1 MTLVVVVILEIRLGM
16 TIKNFKLFFY
26 RKMRKNLPFFLTLTI
41 FLSVFSGKTFASFSP
56 SWAQDLSFYGE
67 YCQSQEWR
75 WLCQASQT
83 ELAALKEEDGWELV
97 LDDFAFFGQN
107 RGIEFVFPA
116 LENDLGNPVLV
127 LSLRAMGE
135 TFGWA
140 RLEIEIYQKEAW
152 RMVCG
157 GVGQDCLIF
166 YDDKPWREEI
176 NLKEVLGDSL
186 EEELREGLR
195 VRLQVGPL
203 ASSSYVLPAIDQA
216 VIIDKDSQ
224 NEVLTPTLGITLAPS
239 SIPTVTSIVFP
250 SPTLTPT
257 AIPTPTGTIEENKV
271 VWIFPQDG
279 ETVSGKVILEAR
291 LEKQGEETK
300 TLREVFFWRPLG
312 QNWWH
317 QLSENVWET
326 ENLPL
331 GEYQLQ
337 AKLTSEGGEE
347 KSAEIVVSLGA
358 RIFNVFLTG
367 RTLSWQTDRP
377 ALGRIVYDRAS
388 HLEVNKNYPNFGY
401 LWASEPTGKQKQT
414 SHQFT
419 FGQIPEGRYYYRI
432 LAFGSPVSYS
442 DEYILETDSLLIEE
456 ENVLGQAASAE
467 ASISLPRAP
476 EESEEE
482 VFDQSQ
488 PLPEEKPFN
497 FPRFLAL
504 FLLGALAG
512 GGIVHL
518 TKKEK

>member
-1 MTLVVVVILEIRLGM
+1 
-16 TIKNFKLFFY
+16 
-26 RKMRKNLPFFLTLTI
+26 MRKILPFFLTLII
-41 FLSVFSGKTFASFSP
+41 FLFGFSSESFASFSP
-56 SWAQDLSFYGE
+56 SSAQDLSFYGE

-75 WLCQASQT
+75 WLCQVGQT

-116 LENDLGNPVLV
+116 LENGLENPVLV

-140 RLEIEIYQKEAW
+140 RLEIYQKDTW
-152 RMVCG
+152 QMVWG
-157 GVGQDCLIF
+157 GVGQDRLVF
-166 YDDKPWREEI
+166 YGDKPWREEV
-176 NLKEVLGDSL
+176 NLKEVLGGGL
-186 EEELREGLR
+186 EEELKEGLR

-203 ASSSYVLPAIDQA
+203 VSSSYVLPAIDQA
-216 VIIDKDSQ
+216 VIIDKGNQ
-224 NEVLTPTLGITLAPS
+224 NEILTPTLGITLALS
-239 SIPTVTSIVFP
+239 LTPTATPMVFP
-250 SPTLTPT
+250 SPTLTSTLTPT
-257 AIPTPTGTIEENKV
+257 ATPTPTGTIEENKV

-291 LEKQGEETK
+291 LEEEGEETK

-312 QNWWH
+312 QNSWQ
-317 QLSENVWET
+317 QLAENIWET

-337 AKLTSEGGEE
+337 TKLTSEEGEE

-377 ALGRIVYDRAS
+377 TLGRIIYDRAS
-388 HLEVNKNYPNFGY
+388 HLGVEKNYPNFGY
-401 LWASEPTGKQKQT
+401 LWASEPTSRQKQT

-419 FGQIPEGRYYYRI
+419 FGQIPAGRYYYRI

-442 DEYILETDSLLIEE
+442 DEYVLETDSLLIEE
-456 ENVLGQAASAE
+456 EKVLGQAASAE
-467 ASISLPRAP
+467 ASISLPPTP
-476 EESEEE
+476 EENGEE

-488 PLPEEKPFN
+488 PLAEEKPFN

-504 FLLGALAG
+504 FLLGVLAG

>member
-1 MTLVVVVILEIRLGM
+1 MTLVVVVIPEIRLRI

-26 RKMRKNLPFFLTLTI
+26 RKMRKSLLFFLTLTI

-56 SWAQDLSFYGE
+56 SSAQDLSFYGE
-67 YCQSQEWR
+67 YCQSQEWQ

-107 RGIEFVFPA
+107 RGIEFVFPT
-116 LENDLGNPVLV
+116 LENDLENPVLV

-135 TFGWA
+135 TFGWG
-140 RLEIEIYQKEAW
+140 RLEIYQKEAW
-152 RMVCG
+152 RMVWG
-157 GVGQDCLIF
+157 GVGQDRLVF
-166 YDDKPWREEI
+166 NGDKPWREEI
-176 NLKEVLGDSL
+176 NLKEVLGGSL
-186 EEELREGLR
+186 EEELKEGLR

-203 ASSSYVLPAIDQA
+203 VSSSYVLPAIDQA
-216 VIIDKDSQ
+216 VIIDKGNQ
-224 NEVLTPTLGITLAPS
+224 NEVLTPTLGITMALSSLPTATPS
-239 SIPTVTSIVFP
+239 VFL

-257 AIPTPTGTIEENKV
+257 ATPTPTGAVEENKV

-291 LEKQGEETK
+291 LEKQGQETK

-312 QNWWH
+312 QNWWQ

-326 ENLPL
+326 GNLPL

-337 AKLTSEGGEE
+337 AKLTSEEGEE

-377 ALGRIVYDRAS
+377 TLGRIVYDRAS
-388 HLEVNKNYPNFGY
+388 HLGVDKNYPNFGY
-401 LWASEPTGKQKQT
+401 LWASEPTSRQKQT

-419 FGQIPEGRYYYRI
+419 FGQIPAGRYYYRI

-442 DEYILETDSLLIEE
+442 DEYILETDSLLIQEE
-456 ENVLGQAASAE
+456 KVLGQAASAE
-467 ASISLPRAP
+467 ASISLPIAP
-476 EESEEE
+476 EESGEE

-488 PLPEEKPFN
+488 PLTEEKPFN

-504 FLLGALAG
+504 FLLGALVG

>member
-1 MTLVVVVILEIRLGM
+1 
-16 TIKNFKLFFY
+16 
-26 RKMRKNLPFFLTLTI
+26 MRKILPFFLILII
-41 FLSVFSGKTFASFSP
+41 FLSVFSGESFASFSP
-56 SWAQDLSFYGE
+56 SSAQDLSFYGE
-67 YCQSQEWR
+67 YCQRQEWR

-116 LENDLGNPVLV
+116 LENDLENPVLV

-140 RLEIEIYQKEAW
+140 RLEIYQKEAW
-152 RMVCG
+152 RMVWG
-157 GVGQDCLIF
+157 GVGQDRLVF
-166 YDDKPWREEI
+166 YGNKPWREEI
-176 NLKEVLGDSL
+176 NLKEVLGGSL
-186 EEELREGLR
+186 EEELKEGLR

-203 ASSSYVLPAIDQA
+203 VSSSYVLPAIDQA
-216 VIIDKDSQ
+216 VIIGKGNQ

-239 SIPTVTSIVFP
+239 SLPTATPSVFP

-257 AIPTPTGTIEENKV
+257 ATPTPTGTIEENKV

-279 ETVSGKVILEAR
+279 KTVSGKVILEAR
-291 LEKQGEETK
+291 LEKNKEETK

-347 KSAEIVVSLGA
+347 KSAEIAVSLGA

-377 ALGRIVYDRAS
+377 TLGRIVYDRAS
-388 HLEVNKNYPNFGY
+388 HLGVDKNYPNFGY
-401 LWASEPTGKQKQT
+401 LWASEPTSRQKQT

-419 FGQIPEGRYYYRI
+419 FGQIPAGRYYYRI

-442 DEYILETDSLLIEE
+442 DEYILETDSLLIQEE
-456 ENVLGQAASAE
+456 KVLGQAASAE
-467 ASISLPRAP
+467 ASVSLPLAP

-504 FLLGALAG
+504 FLLGGLAG

>member
-1 MTLVVVVILEIRLGM
+1 MTLVLVVIPEIRLGIM
-16 TIKNFKLFFY
+16 IKNFY
-26 RKMRKNLPFFLTLTI
+26 EKMRKNLPFFLTLII
-41 FLSVFSGKTFASFSP
+41 FLSVFSGKIFASFSP
-56 SWAQDLSFYGE
+56 SSAQDLSFYGE
-67 YCQSQEWR
+67 YCHSQEWQ

-107 RGIEFVFPA
+107 RGIEFVFPV
-116 LENDLGNPVLV
+116 LENDLENPVLV
-127 LSLRAMGE
+127 LSLRVMGE

-140 RLEIEIYQKEAW
+140 RLEIYQGNSWHLVWGK
-152 RMVCG
+152 
-157 GVGQDCLIF
+157 VGQDRLVF
-166 YDDKPWREEI
+166 YGDKPWREEI
-176 NLKEVLGDSL
+176 NLKEVLGGSL
-186 EEELREGLR
+186 EKELKEGLR

-203 ASSSYVLPAIDQA
+203 VSSSYVLPAIDQA
-216 VIIDKDSQ
+216 VIIDKGSQ
-224 NEVLTPTLGITLAPS
+224 NEVLTSTLEITLAPS
-239 SIPTVTSIVFP
+239 S
-250 SPTLTPT
+250 TPT
-257 AIPTPTGTIEENKV
+257 ATPTPTDTIEENKV

-291 LEKQGEETK
+291 LEKQGEKTK

-377 ALGRIVYDRAS
+377 TLGRIVYDRAS
-388 HLEVNKNYPNFGY
+388 HLEVDKNYPNFGY
-401 LWASEPTGKQKQT
+401 LWASKPTDKQKQT

-456 ENVLGQAASAE
+456 EKVLGQGASAE
-467 ASISLPRAP
+467 ASVSLSLAP
-476 EESEEE
+476 EESGEE

-504 FLLGALAG
+504 FLLGALVG

-518 TKKEK
+518 TKKEE